1 MKRTILL
8 TALLAFMACED
19 KKEDN
24 GGSLTGT
31 WELSNSGEYANAN
44 CSGALDYT
52 TGWAV
57 AVAFGV
63 KGEMTFK
70 SDGTGTFTISFGTE
84 KEEVPITWDENKT
97 QICLMGVECL
107 PYKLDGDKF
116 TLDQAQDAYCENY
129 DGEETSHE
137 SQSTCEAAGNSWE
150 EASCS
155 QMEFTK
161 K

>member
-19 KKEDN
+19 KKDDE
-24 GGSLTGT
+24 GSLVGT
-31 WELSNSGEYANAN
+31 WELSNSGKYANSN
-44 CSGALDYT
+44 CSGDLDYS
-52 TGWAV
+52 GWAFLV
-57 AVAFGV
+57 NFGV

-150 EASCS
+150 EASCI